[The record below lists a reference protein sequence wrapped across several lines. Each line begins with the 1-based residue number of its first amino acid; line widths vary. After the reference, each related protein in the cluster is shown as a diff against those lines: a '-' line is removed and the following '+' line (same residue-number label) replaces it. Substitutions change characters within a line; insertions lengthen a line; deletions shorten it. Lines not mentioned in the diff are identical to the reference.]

1 MRLARVVVEEEEAV
15 YPGFAVRLGAV
26 LVSVGQEVEAAA
38 APTAVQ
44 VPAAVPSP
52 IQVAAEVASA
62 VPAYAAAEA
71 EAAAADADAD
81 GDADAVPTLRARSPK
96 TALPDVHKEFAKLGD
111 EGLRIW
117 LRSLAVDTLRAII
130 RREDMDAARRASR
143 WKDVGRLAEFIADA
157 LEVRRNRG
165 AAFIGREPR
174 GVSGSL
180 DGMDV

>member
-1 MRLARVVVEEEEAV
+1 MRLARVVVEEEAV

-62 VPAYAAAEA
+62 VPAYAAA
-71 EAAAADADAD
+71 ADA
-81 GDADAVPTLRARSPK
+81 DADAVPTLRARSPK
-96 TALPDVHKEFAKLGD
+96 IALPDVHKEFAKLGD

-117 LRSLAVDTLRAII
+117 LRSLAVETLRAII

-143 WKDVGRLAEFIADA
+143 WRDVGRLAEFIADA
-157 LEVRRNRG
+157 LEARRNRG
-165 AAFIGREPR
+165 AAFIGRESR
-174 GVSGSL
+174 DIGGSS

>member
-1 MRLARVVVEEEEAV
+1 M
-15 YPGFAVRLGAV
+15 
-26 LVSVGQEVEAAA
+26 
-38 APTAVQ
+38 
-44 VPAAVPSP
+44 
-52 IQVAAEVASA
+52 
-62 VPAYAAAEA
+62 
-71 EAAAADADAD
+71 
-81 GDADAVPTLRARSPK
+81 
-96 TALPDVHKEFAKLGD
+96 PDVHKEFAKLGD

-165 AAFIGREPR
+165 AAFIGRELR
-174 GVSGSL
+174 DIGGSS

>member
-1 MRLARVVVEEEEAV
+1 MRSTMPLRKLLMRLARVVVEEEAV

-62 VPAYAAAEA
+62 VPAYAAAA
-71 EAAAADADAD
+71 
-81 GDADAVPTLRARSPK
+81 DADAVPTLRARSPK
-96 TALPDVHKEFAKLGD
+96 TPLPDVHKEFAKLGD